1 MTAQTQEPLMTVA
14 DAVAALRQQRPDLPD
29 LPDLDIRVL
38 QQLGKDCVLYSR
50 IKGLPIQDVPVYGK
64 RWPTEKA
71 YTFAALRE
79 AFRLNPATRDFV
91 PQEVQ

>member
-1 MTAQTQEPLMTVA
+1 MSIASTPNPLMMTVA
-14 DAVAALRQQRPDLPD
+14 DAVAALRQQRADLPP
-29 LPDLDIRVL
+29 LEPSVL

-50 IKGLPIQDVPVYGK
+50 VKGLPIQDVPVYGK

-79 AFRLNPATRDFV
+79 AFRLHPATRDFV
-91 PQEVQ
+91 PQEAQS

>member
-1 MTAQTQEPLMTVA
+1 MNAQTSTNEPLMTVA

-29 LPDLDIRVL
+29 LDMRVL
-38 QQLGKDCVLYSR
+38 QQLGKDCVLYS
-50 IKGLPIQDVPVYGK
+50 KHAKLQVGTVEVYGK

-79 AFRLNPATRDFV
+79 AFRLHPATRDFV
-91 PQEVQ
+91 PQEVQS

>member
-1 MTAQTQEPLMTVA
+1 MSVVGTPNPLMMTVA

-29 LPDLDIRVL
+29 LDMRVL
-38 QQLGKDCVLYSR
+38 QQLGKDCVLYSNV
-50 IKGLPIQDVPVYGK
+50 KGLPVGTVQVYGK

-79 AFRLNPATRDFV
+79 AFRLHPATRDFV
-91 PQEVQ
+91 PQEVQS

>member
-1 MTAQTQEPLMTVA
+1 MNAQTNEPLMTVA
-14 DAVAALRQQRPDLPD
+14 DAVAALRQKRPDLPA
-29 LPDLDIRVL
+29 LDNRVL

-50 IKGLPIQDVPVYGK
+50 VKDLPVGTVEVFGK

-79 AFRLNPATRDFV
+79 AFRLHPATRDFV
-91 PQEVQ
+91 PQEVQS